1 MLRMRRATSEIRA
14 LWAVLFALALALRL
28 VTPTGFMPAVE
39 HGRLTIV
46 ECPGSFPQPILPMH
60 GMDHSRGKASQDCPF
75 ATATGAGWAGEQPS
89 IPIKPL
95 VISTPQ
101 WLGAERS
108 FSLPRGQH
116 DRPPAI
122 GPPISA

>member
-1 MLRMRRATSEIRA
+1 MLGMRKATGEMRA
-14 LWAVLFALALALRL
+14 LWAMLFALALALRL

-46 ECPGSFPQPILPMH
+46 ECPGSFPEPVLAMH

-75 ATATGAGWAGEQPS
+75 ATATGAGLAGTQPAV
-89 IPIKPL
+89 PTEPL
-95 VISTPQ
+95 VANAPQ
-101 WLGAERS
+101 WLGSERL

-122 GPPISA
+122 GPPIPA

>member
-14 LWAVLFALALALRL
+14 LWALVFALALALRL

-46 ECPGSFPQPILPMH
+46 ECPGSMPLPPMH
-60 GMDHSRGKASQDCPF
+60 VMDHSSGKASEDCPF

-89 IPIKPL
+89 IPTNPL
-95 VISTPQ
+95 VASAPQ
-101 WLGAERS
+101 WLGAERI

-122 GPPISA
+122 GPPIPA